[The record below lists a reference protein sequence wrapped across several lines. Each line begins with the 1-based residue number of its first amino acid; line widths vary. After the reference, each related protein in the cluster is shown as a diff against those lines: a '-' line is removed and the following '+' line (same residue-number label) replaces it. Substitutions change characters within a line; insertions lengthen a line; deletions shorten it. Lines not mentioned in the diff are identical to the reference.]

1 MRIIHFLKHPSIG
14 GTFAKALKMVD
25 QNRKSRVLGCCSWGF
40 LKLDDNHYKKGG
52 MNHDMEK
59 DNWFSYMGLDESI

>member
-1 MRIIHFLKHPSIG
+1 L
-14 GTFAKALKMVD
+14 KALKMVD